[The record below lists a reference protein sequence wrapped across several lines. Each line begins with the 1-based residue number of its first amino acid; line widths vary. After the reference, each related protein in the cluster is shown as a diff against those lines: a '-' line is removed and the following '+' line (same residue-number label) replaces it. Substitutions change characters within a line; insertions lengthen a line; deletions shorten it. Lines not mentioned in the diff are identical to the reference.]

1 MYLDSSDDPD
11 QKDSDQF
18 VAKKMQEGL
27 EDVLMHHKVD
37 LALYGH
43 HHSYQRT
50 CQVYHNECL
59 APSTSA
65 EYKAPVHAVVGTAGK
80 DLHGNVLATPPAIF
94 EHVDTGHFGL
104 TLMTVNRTHLTLTLY
119 SDEEGG
125 NVLDTFTLLTK
136 GGG

>member
-1 MYLDSSDDPD
+1 
-11 QKDSDQF
+11 
-18 VAKKMQEGL
+18 
-27 EDVLMHHKVD
+27 
-37 LALYGH
+37 
-43 HHSYQRT
+43 
-50 CQVYHNECL
+50 VYHNECL

-80 DLHGNVLATPPAIF
+80 DLHGNGRSEAKERGIDKDRLRFESTCRQVSRSQGTHSFPPFSLSIDPLLLPPVLATPPAIF